1 MESAYQRA
9 DKELGDQSLESL
21 DKEWRAAKK
30 RVG

>member
-1 MESAYQRA
+1 MESAVREDGKA
-9 DKELGDQSLESL
+9 LNDQSLESL

>member
-1 MESAYQRA
+1 MEQAVAA
-9 DKELGDQSLESL
+9 DDRVFGEQSLEAL